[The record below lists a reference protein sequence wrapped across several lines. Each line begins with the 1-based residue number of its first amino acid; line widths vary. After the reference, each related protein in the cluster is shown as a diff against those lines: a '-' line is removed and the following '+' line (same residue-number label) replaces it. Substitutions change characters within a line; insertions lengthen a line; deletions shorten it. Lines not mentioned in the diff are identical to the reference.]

1 MKFLPDIKIILV
13 GCATLGLAPFTP
25 EPHILGKIQWI
36 LGGAVGMQP
45 IDWLDSLLHGLPY
58 ILLLLWLF
66 DYVKRKYFV
75 AAKN

>member
-1 MKFLPDIKIILV
+1 MILI

-25 EPHILGKIQWI
+25 EPHIVGKVQWI

-45 IDWLDSLLHGLPY
+45 IDWFDSLLHGFPW
-58 ILLLLWLF
+58 ILLLLWIF

-75 AAKN
+75 APKQ